1 MNRHPCACLAA
12 LILVLA
18 CGPADPAPTNAT
30 GADATTDS
38 ASTDS
43 AGFDSASQI
52 DAAPGD
58 AAVVDI
64 DVWAKGTTAI
74 RGTAYKF
81 GYEGGP
87 VVGAVIRIVEAPEL
101 VTKTG
106 ADGIYTL
113 AVPRG
118 AAVTPYVEH
127 PDFVTMH
134 LQTYTFADEIGPK
147 NVNFQ
152 MVPQI
157 YYDAFSGALNIEP
170 DPLRC
175 QISSTANTKDVF
187 GLERNAFYAYGA
199 HGIADVTVSA
209 VPDLG
214 PPVYFSKVTIP
225 DKNLTVTTTD
235 GGIVW
240 ANVPPGVYTVQ
251 GQHATRAIAPFVAT
265 CVPGRFINAGPPWG
279 LREVGP

>member
-1 MNRHPCACLAA
+1 MNRRPFALLAPV
-12 LILVLA
+12 ILVIA
-18 CGPADPAPTNAT
+18 CGQADPAPTSA
-30 GADATTDS
+30 ADAVAQAAIDASADS
-38 ASTDS
+38 AD
-43 AGFDSASQI
+43 QI
-52 DAAPGD
+52 DAVPLD
-58 AAVVDI
+58 AAPADV
-64 DVWAKGTTAI
+64 DVWAKGKTAI

-87 VVGAVIRIVEAPEL
+87 VVGAVVRIVEAPEL
-101 VTKTG
+101 VTQTG

-113 AVPRG
+113 NVPRG
-118 AAVTPYVEH
+118 VAVTPYVQH
-127 PDFVTMH
+127 ADFMTMH
-134 LQTYTFADEIGPK
+134 LQTYTFADALGPQ

-152 MVPQI
+152 MVPPI
-157 YYDAFSGALNIEP
+157 YYDAFSGALGIEP

-199 HGIADVTVSA
+199 HGIPDVTVWA

-225 DKNLTVTTTD
+225 DTKLTETTAD

-240 ANVPPGVYTVQ
+240 GNVPPGVYTVQ
-251 GQHATRAIAPFVAT
+251 GKHATRSIVPFVAT
-265 CVPGRFINAGPPWG
+265 CTPGRFINAGPPWG